1 VAGGE
6 GGVRGGTSTEAP
18 SEART
23 GHGSRGART
32 GKAVGIFVD
41 GCERVLEWV
50 LGGRAR
56 LGALLWLIGDSRLT
70 AQSDLTEDS
79 QRSFICAAAVYE
91 SAKWPEVVPSLS
103 ARRRNA
109 RIPPWRLAVLL
120 LRGLRESV
128 PFHQPSPDPPAHAW
142 GRQQPSRHSRHPA
155 VMAAWWESAGIT
167 LSCSSRGPV
176 PIEPRALAVCVSWYL
191 TWLDMLSTWACFGT
205 HARAHVN
212 AALASKTLSVCYHGL
227 FSSSAACRRIQ
238 RAL

>member
-1 VAGGE
+1 VADGE
-6 GGVRGGTSTEAP
+6 GGARGGTSTEAH

-50 LGGRAR
+50 LGDRAR

-79 QRSFICAAAVYE
+79 QRSVICAAAVYE

-103 ARRRNA
+103 ARRNA
-109 RIPPWRLAVLL
+109 RIPPWRLVALCSS
-120 LRGLRESV
+120 ESRCR
-128 PFHQPSPDPPAHAW
+128 SASRADPPAHAW
-142 GRQQPSRHSRHPA
+142 GRQQPSRHSRRHA
-155 VMAAWWESAGIT
+155 VVAAWCESAGIA
-167 LSCSSRGPV
+167 LSCSSSRGPV
-176 PIEPRALAVCVSWYL
+176 PVEPRALAVCVSWYL

-205 HARAHVN
+205 HAGAHVN
-212 AALASKTLSVCYHGL
+212 AALASKTLCVPPRFVQL
-227 FSSSAACRRIQ
+227 RRIQ
-238 RAL
+238 QAL